1 MHPLGKLAHVVSQR
15 VNTTENFWEDRPK
28 FFGSR
33 LTRLYLH
40 TSTILHLFGVYW
52 CILVYTCTKHK
63 RKGAT
68 MPRLSI
74 TLTDSQAQALDLI
87 AAETGATRQSMIGLA
102 ITSWIRANGHL
113 AACDVTEDTTKC
125 EVCGKTANW
134 TSYADDGTEHY
145 FCDEHGVSDL
155 LG

>member
-1 MHPLGKLAHVVSQR
+1 
-15 VNTTENFWEDRPK
+15 
-28 FFGSR
+28 
-33 LTRLYLH
+33 
-40 TSTILHLFGVYW
+40 
-52 CILVYTCTKHK
+52 
-63 RKGAT
+63 

-113 AACDVTEDTTKC
+113 AACDVTEDATKC

-145 FCDEHGVSDL
+145 FCDVHGISDL
-155 LG
+155 RGAF